1 MSEEGNYT
9 IDDMPQ
15 MPETSGFVRLYRE
28 AQSQSGPDRD
38 QECWVTEV
46 LNSCCDDVGTMITI
60 GVACVALVAAASYA
74 IYKWLKQED
83 ENFGNKVNKIIKQ
96 E

>member
-28 AQSQSGPDRD
+28 AQGADRE
-38 QECWVTEV
+38 QECWVMEV

-60 GVACVALVAAASYA
+60 GVAFFALVAAASYA
-74 IYKWLKQED
+74 IYKWLQQED
-83 ENFGNKVNKIIKQ
+83 ESSGDKIGKMIKQ

>member
-1 MSEEGNYT
+1 MSEGNYT

-28 AQSQSGPDRD
+28 AQSGADSD
-38 QECWVTEV
+38 QESWARDT
-46 LNSCCDDVGTMITI
+46 LTSCCGDGTIIAVGL
-60 GVACVALVAAASYA
+60 ACVAFVGAASYA

-83 ENFGNKVNKIIKQ
+83 ENLGNKGNKIIKQ

>member
-1 MSEEGNYT
+1 MSEGNYT

-28 AQSQSGPDRD
+28 AQSGADSD
-38 QECWVTEV
+38 QESWARDT
-46 LNSCCDDVGTMITI
+46 LTSCSGDGGTIIAVGL
-60 GVACVALVAAASYA
+60 ACVAFVGAASYA